1 MPPSPIRSAELNA
14 SFRRVGQTADGSS
27 SALRGEQTLRARQIL
42 LIIGGG
48 IAAYK
53 ILDLIRRLRERGMAV
68 RVVMT
73 RAAQE
78 FVTPLSAGAIA
89 GERAFT
95 DLFDPARSST
105 SATSGWRATPISS
118 SSRPPPPT

>member
-1 MPPSPIRSAELNA
+1 MTPSAKNPLHGKR
-14 SFRRVGQTADGSS
+14 
-27 SALRGEQTLRARQIL
+27 IL

-53 ILDLIRRLRERGMAV
+53 SLDLIRRLKERRAAV

-78 FVTPLSAGAIA
+78 FITPLSAGAIT
-89 GERAFT
+89 GERAYV
-95 DLFDPARSST
+95 DLFDAAQRIRCRPYPAC
-105 SATSGWRATPISS
+105 A
-118 SSRPPPPT
+118 